1 MRDKVCFG
9 VFGLALMLTLGNAG
23 AAAAKPPSPA
33 TVPAVDD
40 SAWQYRVQPAD
51 TLTGLTDAYLQDS
64 ANWRELQRLNKV
76 ADPLKLV
83 PGSTLRMPLRLLR
96 REASVAQVVFTQ
108 GAVSLVR
115 PPAEAATP
123 LVAGTTVQ
131 TGDRLRTGEQGSV
144 SLRFVDG
151 SRLLIAPGSEVSI
164 EQLLVYGRSALPAMK
179 LRLNRGSADSKV
191 EKQPS
196 RPADYELKTPSLNL
210 GVRGTEFRVQV
221 SDDGQATRAQV
232 LEGVVAAVLAGA
244 SVPVEA
250 GARRTPVEAG
260 APTTPVEAGFG
271 VATLPGQPGLQG
283 GKLPAAPDLGS
294 VPPLLDRIPLTLAWS
309 AQAGVQ
315 AWRAQVFAAG
325 DFERLLL
332 DSRSSSSSPKASW
345 GATAELADLPDG
357 RYTLRVRAIDALGL
371 EGLASDRPFTLKA
384 RPEPPFNRAPP
395 ANAVVYGDTLDLA
408 WTRPANAL
416 KFRLQVAS
424 TADFAAP
431 QLDQSDLVGTET
443 RITLPPGVHHYRLAS
458 IAKGDDLGPFGDP
471 QKVTMRPIPPTPALQ
486 APELSDKE
494 LNFRWAAAAGAAR
507 YQLQFA
513 SDAAFKQ
520 LLAEPSTD
528 LPLLALPR
536 PAPGIY
542 YLRVRSVD
550 TDGHAGPFGSAQ
562 QIEIPRSQWPWL
574 LVPAALLLL
583 AL

>member
-1 MRDKVCFG
+1 MRDKVRFG
-9 VFGLALMLTLGNAG
+9 GFGLALMLGLGLGNVV
-23 AAAAKPPSPA
+23 AAEAKPQSTA
-33 TVPAVDD
+33 TVPASDD
-40 SAWQYRVQPAD
+40 SAWQYRIQPAD
-51 TLTGLTDAYLQDS
+51 TLIGLTDAYLQDS

-115 PPAEAATP
+115 PPAVAGTP

-131 TGDRLRTGEQGSV
+131 TGDQLRTGEQGSV

-179 LRLNRGSADSKV
+179 LRLNKGSADSRV

-232 LEGVVAAVLAGA
+232 LEGVVTAMLAGA
-244 SVPVEA
+244 NVPVAAGARTTPVEA
-250 GARRTPVEAG
+250 GARTA
-260 APTTPVEAGFG
+260 PVEAGFG
-271 VATLPGQPGLQG
+271 VATLPGQSGLQR

-294 VPPLLDRIPLTLAWS
+294 VPQLLDRIPLTLAWS
-309 AQAGVQ
+309 AQAGVR
-315 AWRAQVFAAG
+315 AWRAQVFAAD

-332 DSRSSSSSPKASW
+332 DSRSNSPKAIW
-345 GATAELADLPDG
+345 GATPELAELPDG

-371 EGLASDRPFTLKA
+371 EGLATDRPFTLKA

-395 ANAVVYGDTLDLA
+395 ANAVVYGNTLDLA
-408 WTRPANAL
+408 WTRPANAS

-424 TADFAAP
+424 TLDFAAP
-431 QLDQSDLVGTET
+431 QLDRSDIVDTET
-443 RITLPPGVHHYRLAS
+443 RITLPPGVYHYRLAS

-471 QKVTMRPIPPTPALQ
+471 QTVTMRPIPPTPALQ

-528 LPLLALPR
+528 LPALTLPR

-550 TDGHAGPFGSAQ
+550 ADGYAGPYGSAQ

-574 LVPAALLLL
+574 LVPAVLLLL
-583 AL
+583 TL